1 MKTKGLIL
9 TLAIL
14 LFSSCIVKSLQPFY
28 TKDSLS
34 FNEKLLG
41 NWTDNKKGEWTVA
54 SMKSKVEEE
63 RKDEKA
69 LSKED
74 LIIFETYK
82 EGYYITHL
90 KDDKEAGFIAMPFKI
105 ENQYFLDFIP
115 IEIEEDEINSLAAEH
130 LLKTH
135 SVSKLDIN
143 SDNEL
148 ALSWLS
154 EERLNE
160 LFNGNK
166 MRLKHEKIGLEETLL
181 LTASS
186 EELYAFL
193 TKYTKADLFD
203 KYEIKEAKWK
213 SSDKLTLTKT
223 NAKP

>member
-9 TLAIL
+9 ILALL

-34 FNEKLLG
+34 FNEKLIG
-41 NWTDNKKGEWTVA
+41 SWTDNKKGEWTVEA
-54 SMKSKVEEE
+54 MKTKF
-63 RKDEKA
+63 DEDRNKSEMR
-69 LSKED
+69 SKED
-74 LIIFETYK
+74 LIAYEAYKDGYFITYIKK
-82 EGYYITHL
+82 E
-90 KDDKEAGFIAMPFKI
+90 KEASFIVMPFKI

-115 IEIEEDEINSLAAEH
+115 IQIEDDMINSLAAEH

-135 SVSKLDIN
+135 SVSKLDVN
-143 SDNEL
+143 SDAEL

-154 EERLNE
+154 EEHLND

-186 EELYAFL
+186 KELYAFL

-203 KYEIKEAKWK
+203 TYEKKEARWK